1 MATFTLKNH
10 TLGLT
15 VTVQAADKYRAKCL
29 ASKVHRAMYPD
40 IKGSLNSPFYWSV
53 A

>member
-1 MATFTLKNH
+1 MDTFTLKNH

-15 VTVQAADKYRAKCL
+15 VTVQAVDKYRAKCV
-29 ASKVHRAMYPD
+29 ASRIHRAMDPD